1 MKKFKKRRETKNRNK
16 IGVLVF
22 LLIILF
28 ALFILLLSFLI
39 KEFLVEEV
47 RLAPLTISACRDLNE
62 ANTEYML
69 DSDVSDADTCFTITA
84 ENVILNGQGHKVSY
98 SRDGTTNQYGVVVN
112 SGANFAK
119 ITDLVIE
126 DSSVGGTSEYGIY
139 VFNANNAVIDLVN
152 ISVKDSPAILF
163 DGVSSSTI
171 SNAVLSGTEDGL
183 KLTGSSN
190 NVIDGVKVTT
200 QTSAVQPADTNTRA
214 IYIVSGSNYNKVRNA
229 NVVTQNINGFGVQ
242 VQGSSHNVFEDI
254 VVNTNNDKA
263 DALRFAG
270 ADSFNNSFSR
280 MVLKTAGASDASGIL
295 TGASNSDHSF
305 VLRDSIVDASNVDSS
320 DFQVSSSSVGGEW
333 VFVNVSFSDK
343 QWDASGKGVLDIYW
357 HFDTKVVDSSNDP
370 LEGVSVKGKDASGSE
385 VFNEVTDSNGW
396 IQTKDLLES
405 RQIDNGNP
413 VLFIPYTVEYSKSG
427 YETDSDPIASGGNV
441 YIPKE
446 LNDLSAGTPIITI
459 NAPKAQA
466 YATNVSLELDF
477 SVDDS
482 DGLRECKYNF
492 DNSANITDAC
502 SLNTT
507 FNISAGEHTLYVFA
521 EDNLGNM
528 GSASV
533 TFQAGSDVP
542 IVVLNYPSDN
552 AYLNYRNDIYL
563 NYTPTYSGIISSCSL
578 YANFNGTFVINQTSN
593 VVNNGARNSF
603 GPINLFDGAYKWNVL
618 CTDSGSKAN
627 FALNNFTFWVD
638 TTKPVIVNITSPAV
652 YPSTIL
658 CSRTVSL
665 EYNLNE
671 LNKDYCFYNVV
682 NSNGGIIISDTNISG
697 CETGSF
703 NIGSSNEDTTLKVS
717 LTAVDKAGNV
727 GNTFTRDFYVDREY
741 NSCQSS
747 QDDGDDDGGNF
758 AGDNTRQ
765 NRTNQS
771 QSLGGDQGTGG
782 NQQQTGGTEI
792 KKISVEENASSLN
805 ISDGE
810 NVVFSV
816 DGQEYNAVFEVENG
830 VIKLNIGSGEYT
842 LEEGEVISVSLGSS
856 KLYIGAKNV
865 LSDNASLVIGT
876 DEDSVKHGFGNKRR
890 TVFILV
896 IIVVAILIV
905 AIGIILFYIIKTSH
919 EENMSERHFNI
930 KSASV
935 VQGNN

>member
-1 MKKFKKRRETKNRNK
+1 MKKFKKRREIKNRNK

-28 ALFILLLSFLI
+28 ALFILLVSFLI

-69 DSDVSDADTCFTITA
+69 DSDVSDVKTCFIISA

-98 SRDGTTNQYGVVVN
+98 SSDGGNNQYGVVVN
-112 SGANFAK
+112 SGVNSATIK
-119 ITDLVIE
+119 DLVIE
-126 DSSVGGTSEYGIY
+126 DASVGGTSEYGIY
-139 VFNANNAVIDLVN
+139 ILNANNAVIELVN
-152 ISVKDSPAILF
+152 ISVKDSPAIMLE
-163 DGVSSSTI
+163 GASLSMI
-171 SNAVLSGTEDGL
+171 SNVILSGTENGIQ
-183 KLTGSSN
+183 LTGASN
-190 NVIDGVKVTT
+190 NLIDGIKVMT
-200 QTSAVQPADTNTRA
+200 QTSAIQPADANTRA
-214 IYIVSGSNYNKVRNA
+214 IYISSGSNYNKIKDG

-254 VVNTNNDKA
+254 VVNTNGDNA
-263 DALRFAG
+263 DALRLAG
-270 ADSFNNSFSR
+270 GIGFNNSFSR
-280 MVLKTAGASDASGIL
+280 MILGTAGANDASGVL
-295 TGASNSDHSF
+295 TGVSGSNHSF
-305 VLRDSIVDASNVDSS
+305 ILWDSIIDASNAGSS
-320 DFQVSSSSVGGEW
+320 DFQVSSSSIGGEW
-333 VFVNVSFSDK
+333 VFVNVSFNDK
-343 QWDASGKGVLDIYW
+343 QWDSPGKGVLDIYW
-357 HFDTKVVDSSNDP
+357 HFDTKVVDGSNEP
-370 LEGVSVKGKDASGSE
+370 LEGVSVKGKDASGNE
-385 VFNEVTDSNGW
+385 VFSEVTDSNGL
-396 IQTKDLLES
+396 IPIKDLLES
-405 RQIDNGNP
+405 RQIDNGDP
-413 VLFIPYTVEYSKSG
+413 VLFTPYTVEYSKSG
-427 YETDSDPIASGGNV
+427 YETDSDPISSGMNV
-441 YIPKE
+441 YISKE

-459 NAPKAQA
+459 NAPMGQA

-477 SVDDS
+477 SADDS

-492 DNSANITDAC
+492 DNNANITSIC
-502 SLNTT
+502 SLNIT

-533 TFQAGSDVP
+533 TFQAGADAP
-542 IVVLNYPSDN
+542 IVVLNYPSNN
-552 AYLNYRNDIYL
+552 AYLNYKNDIYL
-563 NYTPTYSGIISSCSL
+563 NYTPTYSEVISSCSL
-578 YANFNGTFVINQTSN
+578 YTNFNGTFMFNQTSN

-603 GPINLFDGAYKWNVL
+603 GPINLSDGTYNWNVL
-618 CTDSGSKAN
+618 CVDAGTKAN
-627 FALNNFTFWVD
+627 FALTNFTFRVD
-638 TTKPVIVNITSPAV
+638 TTKPVIVNMTSPAV

-665 EYNLNE
+665 EYSLNE
-671 LNKDYCFYNVV
+671 LNKDYCFYSVAN
-682 NSNGGIIISDTNISG
+682 NSGGIIISDTNISG

-703 NIGSSNEDTTLKVS
+703 NIGSANEDKTLKVS
-717 LTAVDKAGNV
+717 LTVVDKAGNV
-727 GNTFTRDFYVDREY
+727 GNTLTRDFYVDREY
-741 NSCQSS
+741 SSCQSS

-771 QSLGGDQGTGG
+771 QNLGGDQGTGG

-830 VIKLNIGSGEYT
+830 VVKLSIGSGEYT
-842 LEEGEVISVSLGSS
+842 LEEGKVISVSLGSS
-856 KLYIGAKNV
+856 KLYIGAKDV

-876 DEDSVKHGFGNKRR
+876 DEDSVKQGFGSKRR

-905 AIGIILFYIIKTSH
+905 AICIILFYIIKTSH
-919 EENMSERHFNI
+919 EENMSERYFNI

-935 VQGNN
+935 VQGQ